1 MSRKYTTRFSN
12 VAVTV
17 AQDQFEIQVPSTKCV
32 RLLRVCITQN
42 TEAGDAQSEQLR
54 FSISRGIGNNSG
66 SGGSTHTPS
75 KHATGDAA
83 SACTVEINNTTRAAA
98 GGGSLT
104 QLLEEDQNV
113 HLGWDYRPT
122 EAEIYE
128 FAPSE
133 SIIIGLEAA
142 PADSTTMSG
151 FAIFEEI
158 G

>member
-1 MSRKYTTRFSN
+1 MSRKYTTHFSN
-12 VAVTV
+12 VAATL
-17 AQDQFEIQVPSTKCV
+17 AQDLFEIQVPSTKCV
-32 RLLRVCITQN
+32 RLLRVRVSQN

-54 FSISRGIGNNSG
+54 FTIKRGVGNNSG
-66 SGGSTHTPS
+66 SGGSTHTPT
-75 KHATGDAA
+75 KQATGDAA

-104 QLLEEDQNV
+104 QILEEDENV

-122 EAEIYE
+122 PDEVLE

-133 SIIIGLEAA
+133 TIIIGLEGA
-142 PADSTTMSG
+142 PTDSTTMSG
-151 FAIFEEI
+151 YVLFEEV